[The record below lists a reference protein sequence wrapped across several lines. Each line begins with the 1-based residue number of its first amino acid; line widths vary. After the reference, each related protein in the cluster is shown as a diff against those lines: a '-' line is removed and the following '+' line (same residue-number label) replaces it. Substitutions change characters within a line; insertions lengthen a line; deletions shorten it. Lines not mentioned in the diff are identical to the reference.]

1 MEKLPRVILTTD
13 ASGAQK
19 AAREGML
26 VMIVDIIDMS
36 TTLESAIDAGAFAV
50 FGASPDHTKA
60 PVELAPE
67 KVGREAGRLAKENGL
82 DIILIAEPRVGS
94 DAERL
99 DRCRKVIKGI
109 ESQKAVIERV
119 LPNAGAEVYKLCDF
133 KNRVVVAVSDTG
145 GVAYDAA
152 FLFARKVFTGT
163 VARSMAKK
171 GIEPALSA
179 VNRVFHDY
187 KAADSGIAVVAAS
200 KNSQEDIL
208 AARFIYDLLMKQLK
222 EYEHRGDN

>member
-1 MEKLPRVILTTD
+1 MGKLPRVILTTD

-50 FGASPDHTKA
+50 FGASPDFTRA
-60 PVELAPE
+60 PVEVAPE
-67 KVGREAGRLAKENGL
+67 KVGQEAGRMAKENEL
-82 DIILIAEPRVGS
+82 KIILIAEPRVGN

-119 LPNAGAEVYKLCDF
+119 LPNIGAEVYKLCDF
-133 KNRVVVAVSDTG
+133 KDRIAVAVSDTG
-145 GVAYDAA
+145 GVAFDAA
-152 FLFARKVFTGT
+152 FLYARKVLTGT

-171 GIEPALSA
+171 GIEPALCA
-179 VNRVFHDY
+179 VDRVLGSFQESDN
-187 KAADSGIAVVAAS
+187 GIAIVAAS
-200 KNSQEDIL
+200 KNSQEDVL
-208 AARFIYDLLMKQLK
+208 AARFIYELLTDRVK
-222 EYEHRGDN
+222 ESK

>member
-1 MEKLPRVILTTD
+1 MEKLPQVILTTD

-19 AAREGML
+19 AARDGML

-50 FGASPDHTKA
+50 FGASPDFTRA

-67 KVGREAGRLAKENGL
+67 KVGRVAGRLAKENDL
-82 DIILIAEPRVGS
+82 KIILIAEPRVGN

-99 DRCRKVIKGI
+99 DRCKKVIKGI

-133 KNRVVVAVSDTG
+133 KNRIVVAVSDTG

-152 FLFARKVFTGT
+152 FLYARKVFTGT
-163 VARSMAKK
+163 VARSMTKK
-171 GIEPALSA
+171 GIEPALCA
-179 VNRVFHDY
+179 VDRVLDNY
-187 KAADSGIAVVAAS
+187 QENDNGIAIVAAS
-200 KNSQEDIL
+200 KNSQEDVL
-208 AARFIYDLLMKQLK
+208 AAQFIYELLTNRIK
-222 EYEHRGDN
+222 EYK